1 MILADNG
8 SNFFII
14 GDTDPNWNDDDLG
27 NLKTVTSANF
37 DVLQMVP
44 EYAGM
49 DAISAPTDYPETVPS
64 ITTFTATS
72 TSVSPGTPVTFNY
85 TVTGTNYNASY
96 TAQTRPSL
104 RIH

>member
-49 DAISAPTDYPETVPS
+49 DAISAPTHYPENRADDHYLYRNINQREPRD
-64 ITTFTATS
+64 
-72 TSVSPGTPVTFNY
+72 
-85 TVTGTNYNASY
+85 
-96 TAQTRPSL
+96 TRHL
-104 RIH
+104 QLHRDRYKL